1 MFGSKQNPQ
10 KKNHLRFYIIGITIL
25 IAAIFIFFFIN
36 QEDFSGAT
44 VVDFAKDT
52 FFDSD
57 DSNTDA
63 GSADKGNSNED
74 DNTNDNNN
82 NNGNSNNNN
91 NDNPSAGFFSEDSE
105 KVLSLTF
112 DQIPSINTET
122 EVEKL
127 KISFSNP
134 SIVIKINND
143 RLELGNLNEVELIIE
158 SFSGDLALDED
169 SLSLDGTAKL
179 VEVNNVVLSSKDE
192 LEISFQ
198 DLDYNLLN
206 IENVELPALKLAVGE
221 GELHLADKLSYVLRE
236 EEVELDSFQGSLF
249 LGKEAGTA
257 LRLEGI
263 IEGLSISGEVFDL
276 DLLKIS

>member
-25 IAAIFIFFFIN
+25 IAAIFVFFFLN

-52 FFDSD
+52 FFDI
-57 DSNTDA
+57 
-63 GSADKGNSNED
+63 GNSNNDKDATDNSNSNEED
-74 DNTNDNNN
+74 NANNNGDSNNN
-82 NNGNSNNNN
+82 NNGN
-91 NDNPSAGFFSEDSE
+91 PSTSFFSGDSE
-105 KVLSLTF
+105 NFLSLTF
-112 DQIPSINTET
+112 DLIPTLNTET
-122 EVEKL
+122 EIEKL
-127 KISFSNP
+127 RISFSNP
-134 SIVIKINND
+134 STVIKINND
-143 RLELGNLNEVELIIE
+143 RLELSNLKEVELSLD
-158 SFSGDLALDED
+158 SFTGDLALDED

-179 VEVNNVVLSSKDE
+179 VEVNNVVLSSKDK

-198 DLDYNLLN
+198 NLNYNLLN
-206 IENVELPALKLAVGE
+206 IENVGLPTLKLTVGE

-236 EEVELDSFQGSLF
+236 EEVELDSFQGNLF
-249 LGKEAGTA
+249 LGKDAGTA

-263 IEGLSISGEVFDL
+263 IDGLSISGEVFDL